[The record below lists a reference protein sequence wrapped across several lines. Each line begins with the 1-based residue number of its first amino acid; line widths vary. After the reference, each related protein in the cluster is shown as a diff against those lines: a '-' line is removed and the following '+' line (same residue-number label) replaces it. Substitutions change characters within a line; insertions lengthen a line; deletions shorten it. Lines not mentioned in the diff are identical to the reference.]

1 MLIQLAPSILQA
13 FVPSASQ
20 GAAALHGFILALGLI
35 LPLGVQ
41 NVFIFQQGALQRSF
55 RKALPAVLTAAV
67 CDTLLIGLAVG
78 GMSLA
83 ALSSNWLETLLMAA
97 GSAFLLYMGISL
109 WRRQPGSASG
119 EAAVYSGRR
128 QIAFAASVSLLN
140 PHAILD
146 TIGVIGG
153 ASLQYAG
160 PDRLAFALSCIM
172 VSWLWF
178 TALALTGR
186 LAGRWDH
193 SGRLIRLLNK
203 ASAVIVTAIG
213 LGLLYTAITRLF

>member
-1 MLIQLAPSILQA
+1 MLVQLASTII
-13 FVPSASQ
+13 PSASQ

-41 NVFIFQQGALQRSF
+41 NVFIFQQGALQHSF

-83 ALSSNWLETLLMAA
+83 VLNNSWLETLLMAA
-97 GSAFLLYMGISL
+97 GSVFLLYMGISL
-109 WRRQPGSASG
+109 WRRQPNSASD
-119 EAAVYSGRR
+119 EAAVYSGKR

-160 PDRLAFALSCIM
+160 ADRLTFALSCIV

-178 TALALTGR
+178 AALALTGR
-186 LAGRWDH
+186 LAGQWDH
-193 SGRLIRLLNK
+193 SGRLTRLLNK
-203 ASAVIVTAIG
+203 ASALIVAAIG
-213 LGLLYTAITRLF
+213 LGLLYTVITRLFTI

>member
-1 MLIQLAPSILQA
+1 MLVLLQW
-13 FVPSASQ
+13 VQSMIPSASQ

-67 CDTLLIGLAVG
+67 CDSLLIGLAVA

-83 ALSSNWLETLLMAA
+83 VLNNGWLEALLMAA
-97 GSAFLLYMGISL
+97 GSVFLMYMGVSL
-109 WRRQPGSASG
+109 WRRQPASASG
-119 EAAVYSGRR
+119 AAAVYSSRR

-160 PDRLAFALSCIM
+160 ADRLAFAASCM
-172 VSWLWF
+172 VVSWLWF
-178 TALALTGR
+178 AALALAGR
-186 LAGRWDH
+186 LAGKWDS
-193 SGRLIRLLNK
+193 SGRLTLLLNK

-213 LGLLYTAITRLF
+213 LGLLNAAITRLL